1 MVLSLE
7 NNEDRTVRIKCY
19 LPTVEIKN
27 YNVMING
34 PNVLDQPVN
43 NNLITYENIRK
54 IATGA
59 GDDYMTGCLLDY
71 NCFNNYYKIIAL
83 DSSKPEALHTDP
95 KAIQQINFT
104 ENLNWGENINDNTIM
119 FFIIVEA
126 KGTILDFSQGIVKV
140 L

>member
-27 YNVMING
+27 YNIMING
-34 PNVLDQPVN
+34 TNILDQPVN

>member
-1 MVLSLE
+1 MVLLLE

-34 PNVLDQPVN
+34 PNVSDQPVN

-59 GDDYMTGCLLDY
+59 GDDYMTFCLLDY

>member
-95 KAIQQINFT
+95 KAIHQINFT
-104 ENLNWGENINDNTIM
+104 ENLN
-119 FFIIVEA
+119 
-126 KGTILDFSQGIVKV
+126 
-140 L
+140 

>member
-95 KAIQQINFT
+95 KTIQQINFT

>member
-7 NNEDRTVRIKCY
+7 NNEDRTVRIKYY

-71 NCFNNYYKIIAL
+71 NCFNNYYK
-83 DSSKPEALHTDP
+83 
-95 KAIQQINFT
+95 
-104 ENLNWGENINDNTIM
+104 
-119 FFIIVEA
+119 
-126 KGTILDFSQGIVKV
+126 
-140 L
+140 

>member
-1 MVLSLE
+1 MVLLLE

-27 YNVMING
+27 YNIMING
-34 PNVLDQPVN
+34 TNILDQPVN

>member
-104 ENLNWGENINDNTIM
+104 ENLN
-119 FFIIVEA
+119 
-126 KGTILDFSQGIVKV
+126 
-140 L
+140 

>member
-1 MVLSLE
+1 MVLLLE

>member
-1 MVLSLE
+1 MVLLLE

-119 FFIIVEA
+119 FFITVEA

>member
-71 NCFNNYYKIIAL
+71 NCFDNYYKIIAL